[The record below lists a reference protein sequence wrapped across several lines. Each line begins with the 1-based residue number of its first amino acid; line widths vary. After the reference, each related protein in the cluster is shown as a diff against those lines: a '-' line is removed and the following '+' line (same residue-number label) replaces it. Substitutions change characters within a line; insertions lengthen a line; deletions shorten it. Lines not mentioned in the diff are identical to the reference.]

1 MLSPVPRCALLLAA
15 LVGVLCGGLFGDVP
29 AAAQPGD
36 APPVATVADAPEASV
51 LAPLA
56 PTRQEQLLQA
66 RHHLFDGR
74 MNAAARGF
82 RGLASSDPWATALG
96 RHGLLTMAFYQ
107 AAFSER
113 EDAYARFG
121 RHADTLSQAL
131 DDVPDGPRRDL
142 LEAETKLMEAAISG
156 RQGNYLSGAWT
167 ARSAFKQF
175 QRVHAAAPALVDA
188 EFGLGL
194 LHLVVGVLPSSYQR
208 LLGII
213 GFEGDA
219 ARGIDELERVAEEGT
234 LNRTQATMALAITD
248 LMLYER
254 GEAAV
259 DRLRALH
266 TSAPESVVYAYLY
279 GFALLT
285 NRQGDAAATVLEDA
299 VERAS
304 TSEVYF
310 VDYLDFYLGTAR
322 LYQQRYGEA
331 QMHFARYLGRHGGA
345 ALQAKAYLHLGL
357 TIELQGDWE
366 SARHYYALVAT
377 ARDYDSDRAATR
389 RAEDRV
395 KRPMTDVERRLLKAR
410 LAYDGGRDA
419 DAIDLLRGLLA
430 ERVLTADER
439 AEARYRL
446 ARVYHSQGKTDQAL
460 ALYHDV
466 RAAPGDDRSKWGPYS
481 LLYTGDVRAAQ
492 GRTDAARAAYRAAL
506 DWPTPFDF
514 HESLEQT
521 ASLKLKALSR

>member
-1 MLSPVPRCALLLAA
+1 MPSPVPRYAPLLAV
-15 LVGVLCGGLFGDVP
+15 LLGGVLGCLLGAVP
-29 AAAQPGD
+29 AASQPGES
-36 APPVATVADAPEASV
+36 PPVAVVSDASDASM
-51 LAPLA
+51 LAPL
-56 PTRQEQLLQA
+56 TSMHQRQVVQA
-66 RHHLFDGR
+66 RDRLFDGR

-82 RGLASSDPWATALG
+82 RGLESDSWATALG

-113 EDAYARFG
+113 DDAYTRFG
-121 RHADTLSQAL
+121 RHADTLSQVL
-131 DDVPDGPRRDL
+131 GDVPDGPRRDL
-142 LEAETKLMEAAISG
+142 LEAEKKLMEAIVSG
-156 RQGNYLSGAWT
+156 RRGNYLSGAWT

-175 QRVHAAAPALVDA
+175 QSIHEAAPNLVDA

-194 LHLVVGVLPSSYQR
+194 LHLVIGVLPSSYQR
-208 LLGII
+208 LLEII
-213 GFEGDA
+213 GFDGDA
-219 ARGIDELERVAEEGT
+219 TRGIKELERVAAQGT
-234 LNRTQATMALAITD
+234 LNRTQATMVLAITD

-254 GEAAV
+254 GKEAV
-259 DRLRALH
+259 DRLGTLY

-285 NRQGDAAATVLEDA
+285 NRQGDAAASVLEDA

-304 TSEVYF
+304 ASDVYF

-322 LYQQRYGEA
+322 LYQQRYAEA
-331 QMHFARYLGRHGGA
+331 QMHFSRYLGRHGGD
-345 ALQAKAYLHLGL
+345 ALKAKAYLQLGR

-366 SARHYYALVAT
+366 SARHYYALVGSS
-377 ARDYDSDRAATR
+377 RDYDSDRAAAR
-389 RAEDRV
+389 RAADHVE
-395 KRPMTDVERRLLKAR
+395 RPMTDVELRLLKAR
-410 LAYDGGRDA
+410 LAYDGGRDE
-419 DAIDLLRGLLA
+419 DAVDLIRGLLG
-430 ERVLTADER
+430 ERDLTADER

-446 ARVYHSQGKTDQAL
+446 ARTYHSQGEEERAL

-466 RAAPGDDRSKWGPYS
+466 RAAPGDARSKWGPYS

-492 GRTDAARAAYRAAL
+492 GRADAARKAYRAAL

-521 ASLKLKALSR
+521 AELKLKALSP